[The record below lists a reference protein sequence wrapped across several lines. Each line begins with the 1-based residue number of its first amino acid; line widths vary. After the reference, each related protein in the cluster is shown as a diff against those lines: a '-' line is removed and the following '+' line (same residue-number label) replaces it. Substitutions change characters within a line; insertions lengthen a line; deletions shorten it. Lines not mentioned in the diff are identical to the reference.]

1 VHHEALV
8 LVTDETDVR
17 KRLTGLF
24 EPLQIIYNLDENTS
38 DFGLSLEIQVIL
50 VLEDNLQFLRRSRL
64 RIDKPVAFERMRN
77 LRLERFLEVLVVY
90 IVDFPLFPASLHL
103 LIELIA
109 TRTAASYTEISHT
122 IWIERRHKSL
132 LSVEEQVVFIDLIVL
147 VKTVYFLFHD
157 LGDFIH
163 NLRIKIS
170 LPIL

>member
-1 VHHEALV
+1 
-8 LVTDETDVR
+8 
-17 KRLTGLF
+17 
-24 EPLQIIYNLDENTS
+24 
-38 DFGLSLEIQVIL
+38 
-50 VLEDNLQFLRRSRL
+50 
-64 RIDKPVAFERMRN
+64 MRN
-77 LRLERFLEVLVVY
+77 LRLERFLEVLVVH
-90 IVDFPLFPASLHL
+90 IVDFPLFPTGLHL

-109 TRTAASYTEISHT
+109 TRTAAYTKISHT

-132 LSVEEQVVFIDLIVL
+132 LSVEEQVILIDLIVL